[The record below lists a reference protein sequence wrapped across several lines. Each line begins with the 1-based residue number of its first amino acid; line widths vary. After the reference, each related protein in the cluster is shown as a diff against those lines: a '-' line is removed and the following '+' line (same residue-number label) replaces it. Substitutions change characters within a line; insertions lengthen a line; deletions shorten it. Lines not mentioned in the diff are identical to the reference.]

1 MAAGQKKKKWSK
13 GKVKDKANRLVIFD
27 KETYDKLYKE
37 VPVMR
42 VITQSS
48 LVEKLN
54 VTASLAKKAL
64 IALEKEGHIK
74 LIAKSNAQVIYTRAT
89 VKAEE

>member
-1 MAAGQKKKKWSK
+1 MAVKKKWSK
-13 GKVKDKANRLVIFD
+13 GKVKDKANRLVVFN

-37 VPVMR
+37 IPPMK

-64 IALEKEGHIK
+64 IVLEKEGHIK
-74 LIAKSNAQVIYTRAT
+74 LVAKTNAQVIYTRAI
-89 VKAEE
+89 VKVE